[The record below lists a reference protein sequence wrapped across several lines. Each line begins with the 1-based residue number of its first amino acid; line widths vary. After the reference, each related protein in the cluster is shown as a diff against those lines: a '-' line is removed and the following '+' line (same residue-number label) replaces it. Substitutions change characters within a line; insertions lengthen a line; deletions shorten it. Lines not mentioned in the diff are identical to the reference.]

1 MVFCGNKQIKQIYSG
16 LTEVKSVWNGSK
28 QVWVKEEP
36 VTYAPLCFT
45 AEEAN
50 STLKLVKGK
59 NITDVVLK
67 CSTDGEVWEDFV
79 FGQDY
84 TLANVGDKLYLK
96 SGGSTTFSIGV
107 SYTRDLLYF
116 AMTGKIAASGSVQYL
131 IDPEG
136 KRKDVEPNCFVKLF
150 YYCNAV
156 LTTAPELPATQ
167 LASSCYNTMF

>member
-16 LTEVKSVWNGSK
+16 LTEVKSVWNGSR

-50 STLKLVKGK
+50 STFKLVLGTKV
-59 NITDVVLK
+59 NPIPTLV
-67 CSTDGEVWEDFV
+67 CSTDGEVWNDFV

-84 TLANVGDKLYLK
+84 TLANVGDKLYVK
-96 SGGSTTFSIGV
+96 SGGSTTFSTGYLKNSNCV
-107 SYTRDLLYF
+107 VAY
-116 AMTGKIAASGSVQYL
+116 MTGKIAASGSVQYL

-136 KRKDVEPNCFVKLF
+136 KRKDVEPNCFVRLF
-150 YYCNAV
+150 
-156 LTTAPELPATQ
+156 
-167 LASSCYNTMF
+167 